1 MYFLWDRAIF
11 VLDANILLHVYE
23 FNLNDSEELVK
34 SLTHLGRIWIPHQ
47 FYDEYRNN
55 QFKVRQRMIER
66 QYSAGEDPEVIRD
79 CLAYDRLAYEMNQ
92 LFSESI
98 GQPYPESR
106 KEELCAQAKNRHE
119 QGIPP
124 GHNDNGRPGDYIG
137 WRQTIDYAKEK
148 KLPVI
153 MVTDDRGWFEK
164 SKQYERTHPDLIK
177 EIHDEAGVEFHLYTY
192 KRFISFIHPYQRHQE
207 LVKYLGE
214 FIRRLNYPKI
224 FPDLGKSAIFSSLP
238 AVQPIFDR
246 ESLATFTAINPDF
259 KNIGLSA
266 QKTIQSINEGAS
278 AFAKRITDLHTPIP
292 INRRLDEILNKSYM
306 QTGFLDTF
314 MPEIAR
320 RNMESIIAEDVARR
334 QELLSLRFMAEQDAQ
349 NRKILAGLAPQISG
363 FPTDDD
369 GGSIIDDDDDMVDD
383 NGDDDST

>member
-11 VLDANILLHVYE
+11 VFDANILLHVYE
-23 FNLNDSEELVK
+23 FDDLNKSKELVK

-55 QFKVRQRMIER
+55 QFKVRQRMIRRMIER

-224 FPDLGKSAIFSSLP
+224 FPDIGKSAMFSSLP
-238 AVQPIFDR
+238 TMQPISERF
-246 ESLATFTAINPDF
+246 ATLTAMQPIGG
-259 KNIGLSA
+259 GLSA

-292 INRRLDEILNKSYM
+292 INRRFGEILNKSYM
-306 QTGFLDTF
+306 PTGFLDTF

-320 RNMESIIAEDVARR
+320 RNMESFIARDVVLERK
-334 QELLSLRFMAEQDAQ
+334 LSRWMMAQDAQ
-349 NRKILAGLAPQISG
+349 NRKILAGLAHQISG

-383 NGDDDST
+383 NGSDDST